1 MMTGL
6 AKPCVSCLLHDIS
19 LSGLSNSSIYF
30 DCFYCKFFLTGN
42 NLLQR
47 LVLLYVFNIFM
58 GKHVISY
65 KNLSYVKISKDS
77 RELPESLKIKEITKR
92 SQELSN

>member
-19 LSGLSNSSIYF
+19 LPGLSNSSIYF

-42 NLLQR
+42 NF
-47 LVLLYVFNIFM
+47 VFNIFM

-77 RELPESLKIKEITKR
+77 RELPESLKIKEIAKR